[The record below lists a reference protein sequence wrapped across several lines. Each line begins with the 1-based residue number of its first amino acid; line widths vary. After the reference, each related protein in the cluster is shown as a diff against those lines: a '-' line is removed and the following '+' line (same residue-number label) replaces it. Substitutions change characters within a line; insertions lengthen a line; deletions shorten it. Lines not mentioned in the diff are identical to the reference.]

1 MIIFTL
7 YHKNINYIT
16 FTELCEAL
24 QKFMDKCLISF
35 YDQQT
40 VDAIDCIKNETIE
53 IEDIVKYWEKA
64 FKEVIK

>member
-1 MIIFTL
+1 MC
-7 YHKNINYIT
+7 YKDINYIV
-16 FTELCEAL
+16 FLELYREL
-24 QKFMDKCLISF
+24 QKFMDLCLISF

-64 FKEVIK
+64 FKEVFK